1 MSTNN
6 SALNANGVRK
16 DEYVYSAA
24 QGLVANALNENN
36 LMTSD
41 NKVLEPHFNEEFL
54 TGDNSK
60 HTALAKIYKNVSF
73 PFTKQKLNDEGEKAD
88 NGVEYWYFDSA
99 DTTLAMRTDT
109 ESGNYYLENVGGK
122 QDWAKM

>member
-6 SALNANGVRK
+6 SALNANGDRK
-16 DEYVYSAA
+16 DEYFYSAA
-24 QGLVANALNENN
+24 QGLVANKLNKNN
-36 LMTSD
+36 LMTSK
-41 NKVLEPHFNEEFL
+41 NEELEPHFNEEFL

-60 HTALAKIYKNVSF
+60 HTALAKVYKNVSF
-73 PFTKQKLNDEGEKAD
+73 PFKKQKLNDEGEKAD

-109 ESGNYYLENVGGK
+109 ESGNYYLENVGGNK
-122 QDWAKM
+122 TGQKM

>member
-6 SALNANGVRK
+6 STLDANGDGQGK
-16 DEYVYSAA
+16 YYDAAA
-24 QGLVANALNENN
+24 QGLVANKLNKNN
-36 LMTSD
+36 LMTSE
-41 NKVLEPHFNEEFL
+41 NEVLEPHFNEEFL

-73 PFTKQKLNDEGEKAD
+73 PFTKQKLNDAGEKAD

-122 QDWAKM
+122 QNWAKM